1 VGGGLETL
9 HTVSFLVE
17 NKAGVLFNVTNLFRR
32 RGFNIESIA
41 VGPVLDPKY
50 SRMTIS
56 VEADA
61 KTLINLIEQ
70 LEKMVE
76 VIKVK
81 RLDPL
86 RIIRREMLLVK
97 LSTID
102 PLAREDALNYINN
115 QHGLVLDIDDENI
128 MAEVTGDPSELEEFL
143 EAVKSIGIV
152 ELSRTGITALEKGRL
167 QL

>member
-1 VGGGLETL
+1 MAI
-9 HTVSFLVE
+9 HTVGFLVE
-17 NKAGVLFNVTNLFRR
+17 NKAGVLFNVTNLIRR

-61 KTLINLIEQ
+61 KTLVNLVEQ

-97 LSTID
+97 LSTRD
-102 PLAREDALNYINN
+102 PLAREDALKYINN
-115 QHGLVLDIDDENI
+115 QHGLVLDIDDNTI
-128 MAEVTGDPSELEEFL
+128 MAEVTGEPDELRDFL
-143 EAVKSIGIV
+143 EYVKSIGIL
-152 ELSRTGITALEKGRL
+152 EMSRTGITALEKGRL

>member
-1 VGGGLETL
+1 MPI

-41 VGPVLDPKY
+41 VGTVTDPGY

-56 VEADA
+56 VEADQ
-61 KTLINLIEQ
+61 KTLANLLEQ

-86 RIIRREMLLVK
+86 RTIKREMILVK
-97 LSTID
+97 LSTQD
-102 PLAREDALNYINN
+102 PLAREDALRYINN
-115 QHGLVLDIDDENI
+115 QHGLVLDIDDDSI
-128 MAEVTGDPSELEEFL
+128 MAEVTGEPEELEKFL
-143 EAVKSIGIV
+143 EYVKSIGIV
-152 ELSRTGITALEKGRL
+152 EMSRTGITALEKGRL

>member
-1 VGGGLETL
+1 MAI

-41 VGPVLDPKY
+41 VGTVQDPKY
-50 SRMTIS
+50 SRMTIT

-61 KTLINLIEQ
+61 KTLANLVEQ

-86 RIIRREMLLVK
+86 RTIKREMLLVK
-97 LSTID
+97 LSTRD
-102 PLAREDALNYINN
+102 PLAREDALKYING
-115 QHGLVLDIDDENI
+115 QHGLVLDIDDESI
-128 MAEVTGDPSELEEFL
+128 MAEITGDPWELEEFL
-143 EAVKSIGIV
+143 EYVKGIGIV